1 MDYAKY
7 IIINSIASIKRET
20 ELLSNYDFKNDI
32 PDFLKYNDIEL
43 KNVISELEIKKQELI
58 NALNLL
64 NNVRNI

>member
-1 MDYAKY
+1 MNYAKY
-7 IIINSIASIKRET
+7 ILINSIASIKREI

-32 PDFLKYNDIEL
+32 PEFLKYNDIEL

-64 NNVRNI
+64 NNG